1 MVISAEEADQA
12 LSKVRQ
18 GLWILEQRFQQLQ
31 AELKTVQAPAPV
43 VSAPQQGSTRV
54 LASEAQRA
62 LIMRVCGQLDCQLP
76 DLDRTS
82 KQDASEWIERHL
94 HQRKELLGY

>member
-18 GLWILEQRFQQLQ
+18 GLWILEQRFQQLEAQ
-31 AELKTVQAPAPV
+31 LKTVQSQAPAA
-43 VSAPQQGSTRV
+43 SAPLQGSTRV
-54 LASEAQRA
+54 LASEAQSA
-62 LIMRVCGQLDCQLP
+62 LIMRLCGQLDCQLP
-76 DLDRTS
+76 DLGRMS

-94 HQRKELLGY
+94 NQRKELLGY